1 MKLDDTQKK
10 TVAQWINDGLKLAEI
25 QKRLDTEL
33 GIRMTYM
40 DVRLL
45 VDDLKLMP
53 KDPEPPKQ
61 PEKPAA
67 AAPAPATPGEPP
79 QPPEDA
85 LAPEPEGALGGG
97 NVTVTVDTVTRPG
110 ALVSGNVTF
119 SDGQGAVW
127 YLDQMG
133 RLGLA
138 AKQTGYRPS
147 AADLQEFQMELQTEM
162 QKLGM

>member
-1 MKLDDTQKK
+1 MKLDDTQKN

-25 QKRLDTEL
+25 QKRLGSEL
-33 GIRMTYM
+33 GINLTYM

-67 AAPAPATPGEPP
+67 PVPPPAAAGQPEAEPLPEPGEG
-79 QPPEDA
+79 
-85 LAPEPEGALGGG
+85 LLGSK
-97 NVTVTVDTVTRPG
+97 VSVTVDAVTRPG
-110 ALVSGNVTF
+110 SMVSGNVTF
-119 SDGQGAVW
+119 SDGESAVW

-138 AKQTGYRPS
+138 AKTQGYRPS
-147 AADLQEFQMELQTEM
+147 AADLQTFQLELQKEM
-162 QKLGM
+162 EKIGY